1 MWRYTIPIVMSLLQN
16 PTKTMQLISYHKV
29 IRNAQLIHTAVNPT
43 CNTDKKL
50 ALHVDDEHKQVNTA
64 S

>member
-1 MWRYTIPIVMSLLQN
+1 MSLLQN